1 MDQKKGEKY
10 GLGKSNQPELGNRDN
25 SHCDLILAASRKVL
39 GWVVPRDELN
49 LINGAL
55 PLRSKALA
63 PGGCL
68 VATTTTTTS
77 LPRSSC
83 LGGIVGGGMRV
94 FHYHVMVVKHGG
106 AAGTDIGLRKSLL
119 MAQVHF
125 LEGTR
130 VLMETL
136 WRKQV
141 LLRMQVFPGK
151 KALVRYD
158 TFSWNGIVVM

>member
-10 GLGKSNQPELGNRDN
+10 GLGKSNQPELGKRDN
-25 SHCDLILAASRKVL
+25 SHRDLILAASRKVL
-39 GWVVPRDELN
+39 GWVVPRDELD

-55 PLRSKALA
+55 PLGCKALA
-63 PGGCL
+63 PGGGCL
-68 VATTTTTTS
+68 VTTTAG

-83 LGGIVGGGMRV
+83 LGRIVGGGMRV
-94 FHYHVMVVKHGG
+94 FHHHVMVVKHGG

-119 MAQVHF
+119 MAQVHL

-141 LLRMQVFPGK
+141 LLRMQVLPGE
-151 KALVRYD
+151 KAVMRYD
-158 TFSWNGIVVM
+158 TLSWNGVVVM